1 MKITKRQ
8 LRRIIRESV
17 DQEKRMWSSI
27 VDALPIRGDS
37 GLNSTELVD
46 YVNQDNPDINAEVI
60 HVFLDELEA
69 DGEIIYDEVVDEWRL
84 R

>member
-27 VDALPIRGDS
+27 VDALPIRGDA

>member
-1 MKITKRQ
+1 M
-8 LRRIIRESV
+8 
-17 DQEKRMWSSI
+17 
-27 VDALPIRGDS
+27 
-37 GLNSTELVD
+37 NSTELVD

>member
-27 VDALPIRGDS
+27 VDALPIRGDR
-37 GLNSTELVD
+37 GMNSTELVD
-46 YVNQDNPDINAEVI
+46 YVNQDNPDIGAEAI

-69 DGEIIYDEVVDEWRL
+69 DGEIIYDAVVDEWRL